1 MTAQTLNTG
10 MTTLSTGAQAWLARP
25 PGAPGTGVVVL
36 MEIFGLTPWIRG
48 VCERFARAGYLA
60 IAPDLYHGDAFEY
73 AERDAA
79 RSRAALL
86 EDDAT
91 MRDIAASI
99 DALATEG
106 AREEGI
112 AVIGFCMGGR
122 LAFLANA
129 THGHRLA
136 ASLSFY
142 GGGIAPTM
150 YGSSIALA
158 TAASRRPLLDR
169 VPDLVA
175 PQLLIYG
182 GKDASIG
189 SDEHARLVQALSA
202 ANRRYTL
209 AVLPDARHAFAT
221 EDRDTFQREPAA
233 AAWRIAFAFLVDAL
247 MH

>member
-1 MTAQTLNTG
+1 MAAQMQRAAMTA
-10 MTTLSTGAQAWLARP
+10 LSTGARAWLARP
-25 PGAPGTGVVVL
+25 PSAPGTGVVVL
-36 MEIFGLTPWIRG
+36 MEVFGLTPWIRG

-60 IAPDLYHGDAFEY
+60 VAPDLYHGDEFGY
-73 AERDAA
+73 DERDAA
-79 RSRAALL
+79 RARSKHLD
-86 EDDAT
+86 DDAA
-91 MRDIAASI
+91 MRDVAAAI
-99 DALATEG
+99 DLVTAEG
-106 AREEGI
+106 ARDDGI

-136 ASLSFY
+136 ACVSLY
-142 GGGIAPTM
+142 GGSIAP
-150 YGSSIALA
+150 A
-158 TAASRRPLLDR
+158 TATARRPLLDR

-182 GKDASIG
+182 ARDASIAA
-189 SDEHARLVQALSA
+189 DEHGRLAEALTA

-209 AVLPDARHAFAT
+209 AVIPDAGHGFAT
-221 EDRDTFQREPAA
+221 EDRDSFDHEAAA

>member
-1 MTAQTLNTG
+1 MTA
-10 MTTLSTGAQAWLARP
+10 LSNGAEAWLARP

-36 MEIFGLTPWIRG
+36 MEVFGLTPWLRS

-60 IAPDLYHGDAFEY
+60 LAPDLYHGDRFDY
-73 AERDAA
+73 ADRDAA
-79 RSRAALL
+79 RARARLL
-86 EDDAT
+86 DDDAAMT
-91 MRDIAASI
+91 DVGASI
-99 DALATEG
+99 DALASEG
-106 AREEGI
+106 ARDDGI

-129 THGHRLA
+129 TLGHRLA

-142 GGGIAPTM
+142 GGGIAPSTP
-150 YGSSIALA
+150 GA
-158 TAASRRPLLDR
+158 RRPLVDR
-169 VPDLVA
+169 VPDIVA

-182 GKDASIG
+182 AKDASIAA
-189 SDEHARLVQALSA
+189 DEHGRIAQALTA

-209 AVLPDARHAFAT
+209 AVIPDAGHGFAA
-221 EDRDTFQREPAA
+221 EDRDTYAADPAA